1 MDLLAWRLP
10 RVSRHRRAVAGDRH
24 DESAL
29 RPAQGGQRWPSW
41 DSPHLVGGVPAGAVP
56 QQPPTVTF
64 RAGAD
69 VVAVEA
75 AVRRDKR
82 PVTGLKTGDFELLD
96 NGVPQQIS
104 DLSYERLPIDV
115 TVVLDVSASVTGPV
129 LDQLRQSVRQLKAD
143 LGPRDRLKL
152 VAFNMQVRRLADFE
166 APAAATDTAFASLS
180 GRGSSAVFDSV
191 AVQLAAPM
199 LEGRRHLIVLFTD
212 GQDSSSISDR
222 RRALRRRE
230 TDELRRSRSCWRR
243 PRRSAAARRHSRRSP
258 GQPPI
263 TVGRM
268 YRSARQGNRRR
279 GRADDAPVKRLVDL
293 PPHAVGLP
301 RELCV
306 VLHAAGSRAR
316 RLAHDRR
323 PREAGRHRGAGAA
336 WVYLEIAASS
346 FPLPASLSGFPATS
360 SSSTRRRCTCRTSPG
375 CAA

>member
-1 MDLLAWRLP
+1 MRRPSTGLRAAQPMAVLGLAATVW
-10 RVSRHRRAVAGDRH
+10 AAI
-24 DESAL
+24 
-29 RPAQGGQRWPSW
+29 
-41 DSPHLVGGVPAGAVP
+41 PAGAVP

-180 GRGSSAVFDSV
+180 GHGSSAVFDSV
-191 AVQLAAPM
+191 AVQLAAPV

-212 GQDSSSISDR
+212 GQDSSSISDPD
-222 RRALRRRE
+222 ALF
-230 TDELRRSRSCWRR
+230 DV
-243 PRRSAAARRHSRRSP
+243 ARRTSSTVAIVLASTTPERSSATPFARSP
-258 GQPPI
+258 GRPPI

-268 YRSARQGNRRR
+268 YDQLARETGGVVVPTTAGEPLASTFRRTLSDFRASYVLYYTPQGVARDGSHTIDVR
-279 GRADDAPVKRLVDL
+279 VKQDRTEV
-293 PPHAVGLP
+293 
-301 RELCV
+301 
-306 VLHAAGSRAR
+306 RAR
-316 RLAHDRR
+316 R
-323 PREAGRHRGAGAA
+323 GYI
-336 WVYLEIAASS
+336 WK
-346 FPLPASLSGFPATS
+346 
-360 SSSTRRRCTCRTSPG
+360 
-375 CAA
+375 